1 MLTVSSQEYQRNLG
15 KYHDAALAQPVA
27 ITQYG
32 RERLVVLSAETFRQM
47 QRHTREVLPV
57 EALTEADRAAIAK
70 AKVPDEYRHLDRELD
85 AQP

>member
-32 RERLVVLSAETFRQM
+32 RERLVVLSAKTFRQM
-47 QRHTREVLPV
+47 QRHTREVLPI

-70 AKVPDEYRHLDRELD
+70 AEVPDEYRHLDRELD

>member
-15 KYHDAALAQPVA
+15 KYHDAAQAQPVA

-57 EALTEADRAAIAK
+57 EALTEAERAAIAK
-70 AKVPDEYRHLDRELD
+70 AEVPDEYRHLDRELD

>member
-1 MLTVSSQEYQRNLG
+1 MLTISSQEYQRNLG

-32 RERLVVLSAETFRQM
+32 RELLVVLSAETFRQM

-57 EALTEADRAAIAK
+57 EALSETDIAAIAG
-70 AKVPDEYRHLDRELD
+70 AEVPAEYRHLDRELD
-85 AQP
+85 PHP

>member
-15 KYHDAALAQPVA
+15 KYHDAAQAQPVA

-47 QRHTREVLPV
+47 APQ
-57 EALTEADRAAIAK
+57 
-70 AKVPDEYRHLDRELD
+70 VPE
-85 AQP
+85 P

>member
-47 QRHTREVLPV
+47 QRHAREVLPV
-57 EALTEADRAAIAK
+57 EALTDADIAAIARSE
-70 AKVPDEYRHLDRELD
+70 APAESRRFDHELD
-85 AQP
+85 Q

>member
-1 MLTVSSQEYQRNLG
+1 MLTISSQEYQRNLG

-70 AKVPDEYRHLDRELD
+70 AEISGEYRHLDRELD

>member
-1 MLTVSSQEYQRNLG
+1 MLTISSEEYQRNLG

-32 RERLVVLSAETFRQM
+32 RERLVILSAETFRQM

-57 EALTEADRAAIAK
+57 EVLSEADMVAIAT
-70 AKVPDEYRHLDRELD
+70 AEVPDEYRRLDRELD
-85 AQP
+85 AHP

>member
-15 KYHDAALAQPVA
+15 KYHDTALAQPVA

-57 EALTEADRAAIAK
+57 DARTEAERAAIA
-70 AKVPDEYRHLDRELD
+70 AAEVPDE
-85 AQP
+85 